1 MKASLMLLEASYPRC
16 VCFCSLYCLTVTQ
29 RKKQYAE
36 IPLRYFIIILL
47 VPASS
52 IYMMH
57 HIFHIAA
64 SHTEYS
70 FFSVAAGIL
79 LLCQLRDFTVY
90 DRIGQ
95 AAELQSRNRL
105 YEQQL
110 DLCSHQAEER
120 EGTLSG
126 TASDAA

>member
-1 MKASLMLLEASYPRC
+1 MKASLMMLEASHPRC
-16 VCFCSLYCLTVTQ
+16 VCFCFLYCLAVTQ
-29 RKKQYAE
+29 RKTVC
-36 IPLRYFIIILL
+36 RN
-47 VPASS
+47 PAALF
-52 IYMMH
+52 H
-57 HIFHIAA
+57 HNPSGTGEQHLYDAPYLSYGGIACGIF
-64 SHTEYS
+64 

-79 LLCQLRDFTVY
+79 LLLVNYVIFTVY
-90 DRIGQ
+90 DRMGQ

-120 EGTLSG
+120 EGILSG